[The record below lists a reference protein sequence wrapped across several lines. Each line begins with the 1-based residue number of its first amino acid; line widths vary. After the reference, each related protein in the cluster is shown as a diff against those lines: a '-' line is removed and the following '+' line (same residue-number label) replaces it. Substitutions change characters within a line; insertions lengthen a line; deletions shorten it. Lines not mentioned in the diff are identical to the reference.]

1 LVNADVDAI
10 LSMLRSRGLYAGIS
24 TNLIARPKIARE
36 NLAVAKS
43 LTFSLSGFSQETY
56 QRIHGGSLGRVLEN
70 FEFLYGELRKNSPG
84 TAIVIAWHRYR
95 FNEHELWNAFRH
107 FRRPGVRFTPL
118 VAYLND
124 LAEMLDLLGGRLTDE
139 RKRDAERDLFLD
151 HIIDGIALA
160 KGRSDGYR
168 CPAFDSVVVDEVG
181 QVLLCCGVTRYDSDY
196 VIGDLSSISVDEM
209 WRRKCTHAICNQ
221 CASSGLALWLYNQ
234 EAFKKDLPRGG
245 SLAERLTMWRACNNI
260 SLRSRVLFVLRAL
273 PGGDKMIRHAKH
285 LLRGR

>member
-1 LVNADVDAI
+1 
-10 LSMLRSRGLYAGIS
+10 
-24 TNLIARPKIARE
+24 
-36 NLAVAKS
+36 
-43 LTFSLSGFSQETY
+43 
-56 QRIHGGSLGRVLEN
+56 
-70 FEFLYGELRKNSPG
+70 
-84 TAIVIAWHRYR
+84 
-95 FNEHELWNAFRH
+95 
-107 FRRPGVRFTPL
+107 
-118 VAYLND
+118 
-124 LAEMLDLLGGRLTDE
+124 MLDLLGGRLTDE